1 MQMSKHFSFKSLR
14 AVTGAACVL
23 LWAGAATAACN
34 TNYTVTDSDTLFA
47 VAEREYGNAQGWTL
61 IYYANQGKLNGTSL
75 VPGSSIYIPCT
86 AGQTEA
92 DPTPLLDDS
101 ADLKFLTGY
110 DYAPF
115 TDKDLP
121 GGGMITEIVNA
132 AMELAPSPVTYSVT
146 WRDNWGK
153 HLDPWLKEKE
163 FDMGFPW
170 YQADC
175 QDQPDDFSCANFL
188 FSDSLIT
195 VPMMLF
201 VKADAAFP
209 FASDADIIG
218 KRICRPDGFLT
229 HDLDRKDRR
238 WLTNGD
244 VIIVRAETP
253 EACMQKVIDGEVD
266 AASVNLFLG
275 ANVIVDMGLREAI
288 MPLEHPLSEEGM
300 YAVVSKTHWRATG
313 HLYRINA
320 GLAALKA
327 DGRYQEIVARHL
339 EGFWAQ
345 LR

>member
-1 MQMSKHFSFKSLR
+1 MGKHFSFKPLR
-14 AVTGAACVL
+14 SVAIAACVL
-23 LWAGAATAACN
+23 FWAGAASAACN
-34 TNYTVTDSDTLFA
+34 SNYTVTDTDTLFE

-61 IYYANQGKLNGTSL
+61 IYYANQGKLNGTTL

-92 DPTPLLDDS
+92 DPTPLLDDN

-146 WRDNWGK
+146 WRGEWGK

-175 QDQPDDFSCANFL
+175 DDQPDDFRCANFL

-201 VKADAAFP
+201 VKSDAAFE
-209 FASDADIIG
+209 FTSDDDIKG
-218 KRICRPDGFLT
+218 KSICRPEGFLT
-229 HDLDRKDRR
+229 HDLERKGRR
-238 WLTNGD
+238 WLSND
-244 VIIVRAETP
+244 VVTVVRAKTP
-253 EACMQKVIDGEVD
+253 ADCMQMVMDGQAD

-275 ANVIVDMGLREAI
+275 ANLLVEMGLRDV
-288 MPLEHPLSEEGM
+288 MLPLERPLSEEGM
-300 YAVVSKTHWRATG
+300 HIIVSKTHWRATG
-313 HLYRINA
+313 HLYRVNA

-339 EGFWAQ
+339 ESFWAQ

>member
-1 MQMSKHFSFKSLR
+1 MTKRHSFKSLR
-14 AVTGAACVL
+14 VL
-23 LWAGAATAACN
+23 ATAGVFALLGAGAAQAACN
-34 TNYTVTDSDTLFA
+34 TNYTVKDTDTLFQ

-61 IYYANQGKLNGTSL
+61 IYYANQGKLNGTTL
-75 VPGSSIYIPCT
+75 VPGSEIYIPCT

-92 DPTPLLDDS
+92 DPTPLLDDT

-146 WRDNWGK
+146 WRGDWGQ
-153 HLDPWLKEKE
+153 HLDPWLKNKE

-175 QDQPDDFSCANFL
+175 DDQPDDFRCVNFL
-188 FSDSLIT
+188 FSDTLIT

-201 VKADAAFP
+201 VKADNAFA
-209 FASDADIIG
+209 FTSDDDIKG

-229 HDLDRKDRR
+229 HDLERKDRR
-238 WLTNGD
+238 WLSNG
-244 VIIVRAETP
+244 VVTVVRAETP
-253 EACMQKVIDGEVD
+253 AACMQKVMDGEAD

-275 ANVIVDMGLREAI
+275 ANLIVDMGLRDVI
-288 MPLEHPLSEEGM
+288 LPLERPLSEEGM
-300 YAVVSKTHWRATG
+300 HIVVSKTHWRATG
-313 HLYRINA
+313 HLYRVNA

-327 DGRYQEIVARHL
+327 DGRYQEIVGRHL
-339 EGFWAQ
+339 EAFWAQ